1 MYSDFEKWLNRILE
15 ENMPIE
21 GAAIHFNLYEEAD
34 KNWSIQLIC
43 ASYFDEE
50 DPDWCCEEVF
60 TTGEDLFSWHQN
72 SEWEKILKTS
82 CDMVCKYLNEGKHSE
97 ELKKYQAVSV
107 GFVDG
112 DLEIVY
118 KQ

>member
-1 MYSDFEKWLNRILE
+1 MYNNFEKWLNRILE
-15 ENMPIE
+15 ENMSIE
-21 GAAIHFNLYEEAD
+21 GAAVNFNIYEESN

-43 ASYFDEE
+43 SSYFDEE
-50 DPDWCCEEVF
+50 DPDWPCEEVF
-60 TTGEDLFSWHQN
+60 TTGEDLFSWQQN
-72 SEWEKILKTS
+72 TGWEKILDIS
-82 CDMVCKYLNEGKHSE
+82 CDLVRKYLKEGKYSA
-97 ELKKYQAVSV
+97 ELKKYQAVAV

>member
-1 MYSDFEKWLNRILE
+1 MYFDFEKWLNRIFE
-15 ENMPIE
+15 ENIPIE
-21 GAAIHFNLYEEAD
+21 GAAINFNLYEETD
-34 KNWSIQLIC
+34 NNWAIQLIS
-43 ASYFDEE
+43 APYFDEE

-60 TTGEDLFSWHQN
+60 STCEELFSWHQN
-72 SEWEKILKTS
+72 SGWEEIFKIS
-82 CDMVCKYLNEGKHSE
+82 CDLIRKYLNEGKYSE
-97 ELKKYQAVSV
+97 VLKKYQAVAV